1 MNSDGPRILRRYRL
15 VLGLFITGL
24 IVSGITAFPLE
35 METAILDRYL
45 GVGEYVGP
53 PSIRVE
59 FGQWIHAIHSGVEQ
73 TYAKFP
79 FFGYGT
85 DWLAFGHFAIAA
97 FFVLPFTNPTRYRGV
112 LRVGLA
118 ACAGVIAI
126 ALISGPLRGIPL
138 FWRLIDCS
146 FGIFGAIPLFYCL
159 HLLRRMENR
168 FRL

>member
-1 MNSDGPRILRRYRL
+1 MNSDVPRILRRYRL

-53 PSIRVE
+53 PSIRVD

-85 DWLAFGHFAIAA
+85 DWLAFGHFVIAA
-97 FFVLPFTNPTRYRGV
+97 FFILPLTNPTRYRGV

-126 ALISGPLRGIPL
+126 ALISGQLRGIPL

-146 FGIFGAIPLFYCL
+146 FGAIPLFYCL
-159 HLLRRMENR
+159 HLIRRMENR